1 MTAASKLANT
11 LALGLVGCGG
21 MGRRH
26 IGGMARL
33 KAVGRL
39 GFELTA
45 VCDVLPENAAKA
57 AALAEEQ
64 LGRKPEVYADTAA
77 MLRGTRLD
85 GIIVT
90 TTPETHTAVALAA
103 FAAGAHV
110 LAEKPVT
117 LSVADGVRLVAAAKS
132 AGKKLAVA
140 ENYRRDPINRLAKAL
155 LDGGAIGRPFLA
167 TQASSGSGEAVI
179 ITPWRHRQDRGGI
192 VIDMGVHYTD
202 ILEYYLGPITAVA
215 GMNAIVDEQRV
226 DAQGV
231 WHPADAEDL
240 SVGVMRFES
249 GAIAHWLLS
258 LAGRGEPSWK
268 RMVYGTGGSLEVPG
282 DRSGK
287 PVSVVQRKA
296 GKDEA
301 VPAEAV
307 LGLVPDFA
315 LDATTAALFG
325 GERLASYEL
334 PWTTIDANLLAIE
347 QADFVDA
354 MVTGREPE
362 VTGEQGLRS
371 LALLAGLLAAERHG
385 RMLTLEEILR
395 QPGQFEAQATET
407 KA

>member
-1 MTAASKLANT
+1 MT

-26 IGGMARL
+26 VLGMKRL
-33 KAVGRL
+33 QAAGRL
-39 GFELTA
+39 TFDLAA
-45 VCDVLPENAAKA
+45 VCDLLPENAERA
-57 AALAEEQ
+57 AGLAEEQ
-64 LGRKPEVYADTAA
+64 LGRRPDVYSDVAA
-77 MLRGTRLD
+77 MLRGSKLD
-85 GIIVT
+85 AIIIT
-90 TTPETHTAVALAA
+90 TTPETHTTVALQA

-110 LAEKPVT
+110 MAEKPIA
-117 LSVADGVRLVAAAKS
+117 LAVADGVQLVAAARA
-132 AGKKLAVA
+132 AGRKLAVA

-155 LDGGAIGRPFLA
+155 IDGGAIGRPFLA
-167 TQASSGSGEAVI
+167 NQASSSSGEFVI

-202 ILEYYLGPITAVA
+202 ILEYYLGPIAAVM
-215 GMNAIVDEQRV
+215 GMNAIVDAQRV

-249 GAIAHWLLS
+249 GAIANWLLS
-258 LAGRGEPSWK
+258 LAGRGEASFT
-268 RMVYGTGGSLEVPG
+268 RMVYGTGGSLTVPG

-287 PVSVVQRKA
+287 PVSVVQRRA
-296 GKDEA
+296 GLDGP
-301 VPAEAV
+301 VPPSEV

-325 GERLASYEL
+325 SDRLANYEL
-334 PWTTIDANLLAIE
+334 PWTEIDANLLAIE

-354 MVTGREPE
+354 IVNDREPE

-371 LALLAGLLAAERHG
+371 LALVAGLLDSERAG
-385 RMLTLEEILR
+385 RMLTLAEILR
-395 QPGQFEAQATET
+395 QPGTQTQAQSEARA
-407 KA
+407 